1 MHKFRDTLFKRYN
14 DVSFLLST
22 IKWEDL
28 PEFLSVLFDGEF
40 DDQLWQIYLS
50 NPFRTD
56 SFGDFKQKIIESAK
70 PKEQVETEAQK
81 AAKNALAMLE
91 DMGGDGFGV

>member
-1 MHKFRDTLFKRYN
+1 M
-14 DVSFLLST
+14 LSS
-22 IKWEDL
+22 IKWKDL
-28 PEFLSVLFDGEF
+28 PGFLHVLFDAEF

-50 NPFRTD
+50 NPLRTD
-56 SFGDFKQKIIESAK
+56 SFGDFKQKIIESTK

-91 DMGGDGFGV
+91 GMGGDGFGV

>member
-22 IKWEDL
+22 IKWKDL
-28 PEFLSVLFDGEF
+28 PGFLHVLFDAEF

-50 NPFRTD
+50 NPLRTD
-56 SFGDFKQKIIESAK
+56 SFGDFKQKIIESTK

-81 AAKNALAMLE
+81 AAKNALAMLD

>member
-1 MHKFRDTLFKRYN
+1 MVACISLETRYSK
-14 DVSFLLST
+14 DITMSLLLST
-22 IKWEDL
+22 IKWKDL

-56 SFGDFKQKIIESAK
+56 SFGDFKQKLLK
-70 PKEQVETEAQK
+70 VLNQK
-81 AAKNALAMLE
+81 SR
-91 DMGGDGFGV
+91 

>member
-1 MHKFRDTLFKRYN
+1 M
-14 DVSFLLST
+14 LST
-22 IKWEDL
+22 IKWKDL

-56 SFGDFKQKIIESAK
+56 SFVDFKQKIIESAK

>member
-14 DVSFLLST
+14 DVSFLLSS
-22 IKWEDL
+22 IKWKDL
-28 PEFLSVLFDGEF
+28 PEFINLVFDAEF
-40 DDQLWQIYLS
+40 DDRLWQIYLS
-50 NPFRTD
+50 NPLRTD
-56 SFGDFKQKIIESAK
+56 SFEDFKTKIVESAK

-91 DMGGDGFGV
+91 GMGGDGFGV